1 MYELNDLMSGK
12 GNSLAYELVNRLH
25 LVVHMSVIIL
35 PTLQD
40 SGDSEGNELLC
51 YSSLSDELR

>member
-25 LVVHMSVIIL
+25 LVVHMSVIYMANVTRL
-35 PTLQD
+35 
-40 SGDSEGNELLC
+40 G
-51 YSSLSDELR
+51 